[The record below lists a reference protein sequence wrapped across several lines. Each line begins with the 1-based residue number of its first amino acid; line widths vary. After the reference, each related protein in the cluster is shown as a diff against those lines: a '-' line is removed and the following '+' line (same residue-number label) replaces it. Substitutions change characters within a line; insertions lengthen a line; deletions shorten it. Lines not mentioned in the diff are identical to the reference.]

1 MEVLQI
7 FFGAILVFSIVSNFL
22 SIPGN
27 FIVFLN
33 TVWYSI
39 ATGSDRLSFSF
50 LLTLFIIAVA
60 IELVEYL
67 IIAFGARRY
76 GASKLGV
83 VAAILGG
90 IGGGISGFFFSPVM
104 GAIIGGLLGVVVGTV
119 SIEIIRGRTIRESIN
134 AAFGALIG
142 RVGGLTIKAIGS
154 VTMVV
159 LVANKIFF

>member
-7 FFGAILVFSIVSNFL
+7 FFGVILLFSIISNFL

-27 FIVFLN
+27 FIIFLN
-33 TVWYSI
+33 VAWYSLV
-39 ATGSDRLSFSF
+39 TNSDKLSFSF
-50 LLTLFIIAVA
+50 LLTLFVIAVA

-67 IIAFGARRY
+67 IIAFGARRF

-90 IGGGISGFFFSPVM
+90 ISGSISGFFFSPVM
-104 GAIIGGLLGVVVGTV
+104 GAIIGGFIGVILGTL
-119 SIEIIRGRTIRESIN
+119 SIEMIRGRSIRESVN
-134 AAFGALIG
+134 ATFGAVIG

-159 LVANKIFF
+159 LVASKILF